1 MLDLMAVLHPSA
13 QKLLLFVKTHVE
25 PMVQSREPPFE
36 ECAYEI
42 TMDMKSVADIQ
53 QLLDSECVK
62 RVPRRHV
69 FYWFHSQGR
78 STSATLIQAA
88 LFNTQHMSACSQED
102 RITHFLQLLQL
113 EPTQQQASFSVQ
125 SEDPVRKF
133 PLVKLSQVDPEQLCR
148 FAKAVQPIIAK
159 IRDTRHFQRFCVETR
174 IMPDL
179 IPQKNLALL
188 CAGREQCDF
197 KKVVRLLLT
206 VHPNMF
212 VLCKQLADH
221 QPLYQR
227 LTRSD
232 FQSNQTT

>member
-1 MLDLMAVLHPSA
+1 
-13 QKLLLFVKTHVE
+13 
-25 PMVQSREPPFE
+25 MVQSREPPFE
-36 ECAYEI
+36 ECAFEI
-42 TMDMKSVADIQ
+42 TLDMKSVADIQ

-62 RVPRRHV
+62 RVPHRHV

-88 LFNTQHMSACSQED
+88 LFNTQHMSGCSQED
-102 RITHFLQLLQL
+102 RITHFLQLLKL
-113 EPTQQQASFSVQ
+113 EPTQQQPSFSVE
-125 SEDPVRKF
+125 SEDQVRKF
-133 PLVKLSQVDPEQLCR
+133 PLVKLSEVNTEQLGH
-148 FAKAVQPIIAK
+148 FAKAVQPIVAK

-188 CAGREQCDF
+188 CAGRDQCDF
-197 KKVVRLLLT
+197 KKVIRLLLT
-206 VHPNMF
+206 VYPNMF